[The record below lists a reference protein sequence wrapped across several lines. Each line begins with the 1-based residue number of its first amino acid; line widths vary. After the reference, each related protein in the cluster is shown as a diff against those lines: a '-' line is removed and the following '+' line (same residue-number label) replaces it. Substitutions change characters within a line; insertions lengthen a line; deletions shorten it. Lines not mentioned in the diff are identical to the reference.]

1 MSLKKKSSSA
11 NQFKTKNEDKMFL
24 WNLQLS
30 IKKKGTNLLYFIKAF
45 QTRDSLKL
53 LKTI

>member
-30 IKKKGTNLLYFIKAF
+30 IKKRNEFIVF
-45 QTRDSLKL
+45 Y
-53 LKTI
+53 

>member
-11 NQFKTKNEDKMFL
+11 IQFKTKNEDKMFL

-30 IKKKGTNLLYFIKAF
+30 IKKKERIYCI
-45 QTRDSLKL
+45 L
-53 LKTI
+53 LKHSKQGTV